1 MAIILTEKAATEIQR
16 VRDEQKLEEEQFL
29 RIGVTGG
36 GCSGFSYTMGFD
48 KTYDGAKDSKYNM
61 HGVDV
66 VVDKKSSLYLD
77 GATIDWY
84 DGLEKRGFTFENPN
98 AVKTCGCGSSFQA

>member
-1 MAIILTEKAATEIQR
+1 MAIVLTEKAAAEIQR
-16 VRDEQKLEEEQFL
+16 VRDEQKLDDEQFL

-48 KTYDGAKDSKYNM
+48 KEFDARADSRYSV
-61 HGVDV
+61 HGVDL

-84 DGLEKRGFTFENPN
+84 EGLERRGFTFENPN

>member
-1 MAIILTEKAATEIQR
+1 MAIILTEKAAAEIQR

-29 RIGVTGG
+29 RIGVAGG

-48 KTYDGAKDSKYNM
+48 NSYDVQKDTKYDL
-61 HGVDV
+61 HGVQV

-84 DGLEKRGFTFENPN
+84 EGLDRRGFTFENPN
-98 AVKTCGCGSSFQA
+98 AVKTCGCGHSFQA